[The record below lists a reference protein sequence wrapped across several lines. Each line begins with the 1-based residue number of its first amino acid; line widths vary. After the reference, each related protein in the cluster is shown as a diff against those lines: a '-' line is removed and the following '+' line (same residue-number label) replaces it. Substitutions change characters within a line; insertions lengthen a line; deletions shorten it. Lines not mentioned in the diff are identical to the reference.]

1 MVYHDQPH
9 SISRAYHHDY
19 VYRDY
24 HNRIRTWSVWPRFR
38 FALYYDCGPWF
49 SFRYVYP
56 YYLRRYMFVSLGGY
70 WPIGYR
76 YTRYYWYGCH
86 PYSWYGYYPVAREVY
101 GSTYNYYTYNYYTDA
116 NGNYEQTRT
125 INPDIFENLADQTA
139 GPQEPTLADTYFE
152 EAVDAF
158 SAGQYNTASLK
169 FAKAMELA
177 PEDMVLPFAYA
188 QALMAS
194 EQYSQAAEVLRG
206 VLEKVSPEKEGVFF
220 PRGLYTDETTL
231 LAQIDRLANT
241 AAQFSFDPDLQLLLG
256 YQLLGIGQHD
266 KAFEPLMKAGK
277 DLNNAKA
284 AGVLMQLLE
293 KLKSAESKPETSAP
307 AQTPAPATPA
317 PAVPAPEVPKPLQNP
332 APTPD
337 KAIVPDNESAP
348 KLGDASIMNQS
359 RALGGAM
366 LVTSLFALG
375 ASYGIKYLAR
385 G

>member
-1 MVYHDQPH
+1 
-9 SISRAYHHDY
+9 
-19 VYRDY
+19 
-24 HNRIRTWSVWPRFR
+24 
-38 FALYYDCGPWF
+38 
-49 SFRYVYP
+49 
-56 YYLRRYMFVSLGGY
+56 
-70 WPIGYR
+70 
-76 YTRYYWYGCH
+76 
-86 PYSWYGYYPVAREVY
+86 
-101 GSTYNYYTYNYYTDA
+101 
-116 NGNYEQTRT
+116 
-125 INPDIFENLADQTA
+125 
-139 GPQEPTLADTYFE
+139 
-152 EAVDAF
+152 
-158 SAGQYNTASLK
+158 
-169 FAKAMELA
+169 
-177 PEDMVLPFAYA
+177 
-188 QALMAS
+188 
-194 EQYSQAAEVLRG
+194 
-206 VLEKVSPEKEGVFF
+206 
-220 PRGLYTDETTL
+220 
-231 LAQIDRLANT
+231 
-241 AAQFSFDPDLQLLLG
+241 
-256 YQLLGIGQHD
+256 
-266 KAFEPLMKAGK
+266 MKAGK